1 MPSLYLTSAL
11 GLLSLLPAAQAGWNP
26 NSKDNIVVY
35 WGKYIKLQKMWKM
48 GRLQSQEIKSLYD
61 SETNEPSNV

>member
-26 NSKDNIVVY
+26 NSKDNVVVY
-35 WGKYIKLQKMWKM
+35 WGKFTETVKDVK
-48 GRLQSQEIKSLYD
+48 EEA
-61 SETNEPSNV
+61 ETNKLSQF